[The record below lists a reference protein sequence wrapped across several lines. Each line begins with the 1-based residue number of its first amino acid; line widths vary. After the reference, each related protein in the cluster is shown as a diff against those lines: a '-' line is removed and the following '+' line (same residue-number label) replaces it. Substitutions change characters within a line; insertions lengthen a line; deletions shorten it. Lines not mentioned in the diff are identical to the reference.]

1 MGKVTGAEMKT
12 TRVVTMYIKRYG
24 TRKVWQ
30 KITEKLMKQLQ
41 ELVSFTLNIIGL
53 SSYIFRV
60 PLVNRLIGNF
70 FNNIGGNCFQSPKE
84 F

>member
-1 MGKVTGAEMKT
+1 MGKIMGEEMKT
-12 TRVVTMYIKRYG
+12 TRAVTMYIKRYG

-53 SSYIFRV
+53 NSYIFRV
-60 PLVNRLIGNF
+60 PL
-70 FNNIGGNCFQSPKE
+70 S
-84 F
+84 